1 MHMST
6 RVLLALDGNPS
17 TVIETAT
24 ALGAREVIV
33 RRCLTS
39 LIDRVLVRATRQHP
53 YYKRY
58 ELTTLG
64 KMEADRLRPKALEL
78 AWAAPVEP
86 DSHPLAM
93 AWGGQA

>member
-17 TVIETAT
+17 TVIETAS
-24 ALGAREVIV
+24 ALGAEQIIV

-64 KMEADRLRPKALEL
+64 KMEADRIRSKTLEL
-78 AWAAPVEP
+78 AWMAPIGGAA
-86 DSHPLAM
+86 
-93 AWGGQA
+93 